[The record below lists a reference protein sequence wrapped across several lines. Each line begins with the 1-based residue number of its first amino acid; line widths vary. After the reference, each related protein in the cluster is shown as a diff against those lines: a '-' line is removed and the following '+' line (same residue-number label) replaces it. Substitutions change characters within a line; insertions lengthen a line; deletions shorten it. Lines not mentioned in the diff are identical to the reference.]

1 MATIGKAPP
10 GEIMTV
16 EAVESDAKRLH
27 EKIEA
32 EMGKGSKA
40 MEGVV
45 KLLCDRLLKLERA
58 VVIVSIAMTHTVPCP
73 MYAIDTLGTSS

>member
-1 MATIGKAPP
+1 
-10 GEIMTV
+10 
-16 EAVESDAKRLH
+16 
-27 EKIEA
+27 
-32 EMGKGSKA
+32 
-40 MEGVV
+40 V